1 MNILIEK
8 EVIEKEEGVGV
19 PVCGAN
25 LSSPVIDTA
34 YYIDQIH
41 YKIGNKLYIENAD

>member
-8 EVIEKEEGVGV
+8 EVIEEEEVGV